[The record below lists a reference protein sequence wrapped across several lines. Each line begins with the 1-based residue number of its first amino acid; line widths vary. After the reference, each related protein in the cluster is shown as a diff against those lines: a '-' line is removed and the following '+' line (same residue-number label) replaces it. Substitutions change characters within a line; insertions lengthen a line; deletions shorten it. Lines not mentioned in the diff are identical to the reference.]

1 MREHNDGCHRRPFET
16 MASRIREA
24 PKGTRVFMRSDD
36 VFKDADVHGLDE
48 LWAARLAAVVREDE
62 DEEEKLRR

>member
-1 MREHNDGCHRRPFET
+1 